1 MDEGHTSRSSSSTA
15 LVSEISGQ
23 DSVVP
28 KVSTQHEGEIVP
40 HLENEGAL
48 QIQVSLIRVLYRNCR

>member
-1 MDEGHTSRSSSSTA
+1 MDEGDTSRSSSSTA

-28 KVSTQHEGEIVP
+28 KVSTRHEGEIVP

-48 QIQVSLIRVLYRNCR
+48 QIQVSLIIVLYP